1 MPLEISTK
9 YSAINLPELNCGR
22 PCPETPFVLLLKAD
36 SEYPL
41 PDDDTEVSSSL
52 ASYGAVFKK
61 TKKAAP
67 DRLELLAGLTWVN
80 AHQSDLHVVWPAAS
94 EAQSTGVLARGLA
107 EPSWATLRRRPPSSP
122 RRTVISKLPSA

>member
-1 MPLEISTK
+1 MAAP
-9 YSAINLPELNCGR
+9 APE
-22 PCPETPFVLLLKAD
+22 PPFVLLLKAD
-36 SEYPL
+36 PEHPL

-67 DRLELLAGLTWVN
+67 DRLELLAGLTWVH

-107 EPSWATLRRRPPSSP
+107 EPSWATLRRRPPP
-122 RRTVISKLPSA
+122 RPA